1 MIFRNFS
8 EVYIVNLLY
17 EGHYGRDRRNRKQ
30 AKIFI
35 YMTDETLSVWFPGP
49 VASRLDYYTYSIMA
63 NVQLEHNQLPT
74 ANQLL
79 MIDFK

>member
-1 MIFRNFS
+1 
-8 EVYIVNLLY
+8 
-17 EGHYGRDRRNRKQ
+17 
-30 AKIFI
+30 
-35 YMTDETLSVWFPGP
+35 MTDETLSVWFTGL

-79 MIDFK
+79 MIGFQVNAKKIFIARIAEQNEIDLTQLT